1 MTESVEL
8 QIISKVLTCNDDD
21 TIAKLLEFDSSYY
34 AVFTK
39 HIQFI
44 QDHYSKYG
52 DVPDTF
58 TCLDRFPD
66 LQLIDVSEPI
76 EYLVTEI
83 RKNKQT
89 ILLREAFNG
98 LKDLGEA
105 DVTEAWDYLR
115 NKCDEAEKLD
125 ECKPMNIISQAK
137 ERAAT
142 VVEFSKKARIPTG
155 FPEIDKV
162 MYGGL
167 STVEELCLILARTNS
182 GKAQPLWS
190 KVLTPSGWVKMG
202 DIKIGDIVVGE
213 NNDNGKVVDI
223 FPQGKVPYYRIYF
236 NDNTFAECC
245 GNHLWK
251 VLDSNRR
258 SRANSNYGK
267 HLLLTTNDMLQDYKI
282 KRYSVDISE
291 PIEFVSE
298 FDEANE
304 LDGYLL
310 GLILGDGGLRDA
322 SVVLSNESEE
332 IWSNIAPTL
341 SKYNCK
347 RSDKR
352 KTHDSIVGCG
362 SSNFVR
368 DKLIEY
374 GLMNTKSIDKFIP
387 KQYLTAPVN
396 VRKALLAGLVDTD
409 GYHPKACT
417 AVWEFDT
424 ASEQLAADFAEL
436 ARSLG
441 VIVKVHE
448 RKPTYYTVNG
458 TRIPAHGSRHI
469 VCRSKF
475 NPFRYSVKASRFEY
489 RDVVVDGRVP
499 KRFAKTIER
508 IEYAGETECQCI
520 MLNNQSHTYITDDYI
535 ITHNTWFLTKLT
547 ESAHK
552 YKFPV
557 AYYSP
562 EMQSAYLATRFDTWR
577 AHFKNSDLVQGKYD
591 EEYDAY
597 IQNLSNDETPV
608 FVIEDKD
615 MMDGVTPRKLEN
627 FVKQNGIKLLI
638 IDGLSYM
645 EDDKK
650 SSSDYDKYK
659 HICADLFKLSK
670 KYGCAVVVCGQ
681 ANRET
686 KNQVDGK
693 GLPFPTLYNFEG
705 SDHPGRIATQAFAL
719 RQVFETHVLD
729 IRLEKARMAN
739 NQNPVFSYSWD
750 INTGNMQYIPGE
762 NNGDTSAPTNSMPK
776 LVADPVATG
785 PIIST
790 NEGPASD
797 IPLVNDSDDDIEF

>member
-66 LQLIDVSEPI
+66 LQLIDVSEPV

-182 GKAQPLWS
+182 GKSWMC
-190 KVLTPSGWVKMG
+190 TKM
-202 DIKIGDIVVGE
+202 
-213 NNDNGKVVDI
+213 
-223 FPQGKVPYYRIYF
+223 
-236 NDNTFAECC
+236 
-245 GNHLWK
+245 
-251 VLDSNRR
+251 
-258 SRANSNYGK
+258 
-267 HLLLTTNDMLQDYKI
+267 M
-282 KRYSVDISE
+282 
-291 PIEFVSE
+291 
-298 FDEANE
+298 
-304 LDGYLL
+304 
-310 GLILGDGGLRDA
+310 
-322 SVVLSNESEE
+322 
-332 IWSNIAPTL
+332 
-341 SKYNCK
+341 
-347 RSDKR
+347 
-352 KTHDSIVGCG
+352 
-362 SSNFVR
+362 
-368 DKLIEY
+368 
-374 GLMNTKSIDKFIP
+374 
-387 KQYLTAPVN
+387 
-396 VRKALLAGLVDTD
+396 
-409 GYHPKACT
+409 
-417 AVWEFDT
+417 
-424 ASEQLAADFAEL
+424 
-436 ARSLG
+436 
-441 VIVKVHE
+441 
-448 RKPTYYTVNG
+448 
-458 TRIPAHGSRHI
+458 
-469 VCRSKF
+469 
-475 NPFRYSVKASRFEY
+475 
-489 RDVVVDGRVP
+489 
-499 KRFAKTIER
+499 
-508 IEYAGETECQCI
+508 ET
-520 MLNNQSHTYITDDYI
+520 
-535 ITHNTWFLTKLT
+535 
-547 ESAHK
+547 AHK

-577 AHFKNSDLVQGKYD
+577 AHFKNSDLFQGKYD
-591 EEYDAY
+591 EEYNAY
-597 IQNLSNDETPV
+597 IENLSNDETPA
-608 FVIEDKD
+608 FIIEDKD

-627 FVKQNGIKLLI
+627 FVKRNGIKELI

-670 KYGCAVVVCGQ
+670 KYGCAVIVCGQ